1 MKEGR
6 EGRME
11 EERNKEKER
20 KDEAKYS
27 LDNELIVAFIV
38 STFLYIIIHTH
49 THTLFF
55 VKFTL

>member
-20 KDEAKYS
+20 KY
-27 LDNELIVAFIV
+27 F
-38 STFLYIIIHTH
+38 FLL
-49 THTLFF
+49 TLHN
-55 VKFTL
+55 

>member
-6 EGRME
+6 EERME

-27 LDNELIVAFIV
+27 LDNGKQ
-38 STFLYIIIHTH
+38 TH
-49 THTLFF
+49 THTLY
-55 VKFTL
+55 TQHIHRG

>member
-11 EERNKEKER
+11 DERNEEKER

-27 LDNELIVAFIV
+27 LDNGEQT
-38 STFLYIIIHTH
+38 SHTQYTQPH
-49 THTLFF
+49 IG
-55 VKFTL
+55 

>member
-20 KDEAKYS
+20 KDEAS
-27 LDNELIVAFIV
+27 LDNGKQ
-38 STFLYIIIHTH
+38 TH
-49 THTLFF
+49 THTIH
-55 VKFTL
+55 TTHT

>member
-27 LDNELIVAFIV
+27 LDNGKQ
-38 STFLYIIIHTH
+38 THHTH
-49 THTLFF
+49 NTHNT
-55 VKFTL
+55 